1 MPIIIL
7 FVRKISRQEWII
19 VWPIILIKIIHI
31 QKMHQS
37 CCNSLWS
44 LRILPWQWFRKKRH
58 LVYFMVCYSK
68 FRRIT
73 MDFVKIYH
81 YTISFEMSELDIERS
96 FEIFTVCLETWLTR
110 TTHCTLMVMNSTPIA
125 LIVTSYERYNAF
137 TFTRFRNWFKIVYQN
152 CWRINNSINYK
163 LRLCWIGIIRLI
175 NAND

>member
-31 QKMHQS
+31 QKIYQS

-44 LRILPWQWFRKKRH
+44 LRILSWQWFRKKRH

-96 FEIFTVCLETWLTR
+96 FEIFTVEALPRNVIDTNHSLYINGNEFDSYSIDCYFLRTVQCLYFHSL
-110 TTHCTLMVMNSTPIA
+110 SK
-125 LIVTSYERYNAF
+125 LI
-137 TFTRFRNWFKIVYQN
+137 
-152 CWRINNSINYK
+152 
-163 LRLCWIGIIRLI
+163 
-175 NAND
+175 